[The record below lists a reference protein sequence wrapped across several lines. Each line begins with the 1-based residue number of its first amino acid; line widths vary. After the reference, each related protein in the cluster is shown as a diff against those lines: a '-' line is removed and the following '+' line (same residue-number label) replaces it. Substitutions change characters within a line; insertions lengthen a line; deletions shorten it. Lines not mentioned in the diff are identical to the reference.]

1 MLGQLTAH
9 DGRRPGRFDPPPAA
23 TSCVSNQRERTG
35 PPRSVCIEDTTA
47 AYGRVASLSCSAVRQ
62 FTDLLFICNPTQPA
76 KTQSPAIR
84 QIRFNKQVRLKCQR
98 PEGTMSRHR
107 NIRNLTEDDY
117 DDYYVSLLVGAIF
130 WHLVYFDM
138 CRFFRHVA
146 M

>member
-1 MLGQLTAH
+1 
-9 DGRRPGRFDPPPAA
+9 
-23 TSCVSNQRERTG
+23 
-35 PPRSVCIEDTTA
+35 
-47 AYGRVASLSCSAVRQ
+47 
-62 FTDLLFICNPTQPA
+62 
-76 KTQSPAIR
+76 
-84 QIRFNKQVRLKCQR
+84 
-98 PEGTMSRHR
+98 MSRHR